1 MLYRRGKTWHYDFT
15 VAGRRQ
21 RGTTD
26 QTSESRARKVESKL
40 IAEAERRGP
49 SAVLRRAPLLCDF
62 APRFL
67 EWVDHARHLAPKSRR
82 YYRVGWNQIRSTPLM
97 GMNLDRITTEE
108 LDSLALAGSPSYVNQ
123 ALRTLRRLLGKAVE
137 WKVIAVTPA
146 VSLMKEVGRE
156 LTIDPETEAK
166 LLAVAKQPMKDV
178 LIMIQDTG
186 MRPEEV
192 FRIRI
197 ENINWNQ
204 RLIFNPNGKTKA
216 ARRHVPI
223 SERMQELLMVR
234 CSDKR
239 EGLAVPFSEGKGW
252 APHHRCK
259 AVQGCSRQSRTP
271 GIAGVVL
278 CTSYLWH
285 GGVWSHRK
293 SGDGDE
299 CHGPHRCAYCNAIP
313 ASGVGF
319 GSRSDR
325 SEESTSQTTSQRA
338 EGTMRTAVSD

>member
-137 WKVIAVTPA
+137 WKVIAVAPA

-239 EGLAVPFSEGKGW
+239 EGWLFPSPRAKGGHLTTVAKQFRDARGKAGLPGSLVLYCARHTFGTAAYGATGNLAMVMNVMG
-252 APHHRCK
+252 HTD
-259 AVQGCSRQSRTP
+259 V
-271 GIAGVVL
+271 
-278 CTSYLWH
+278 
-285 GGVWSHRK
+285 
-293 SGDGDE
+293 
-299 CHGPHRCAYCNAIP
+299 
-313 ASGVGF
+313 
-319 GSRSDR
+319 
-325 SEESTSQTTSQRA
+325 
-338 EGTMRTAVSD
+338 RTAMRYQHPVLDSVREAIDQRNLRHKPRHNELRVQ